1 LEVKSAPG
9 IAAETKLTSADH
21 WSVAKTYKEDRAKRA
36 KSNLCRLY
44 SPSMDSETN
53 RNRRS
58 KTMAYT
64 TTITHSTE
72 RSAARAEEIISSIT
86 ALGHQVLR
94 YGLALVIGWIGM
106 MKFTGYEAQG
116 IEPLV
121 AHSPLLGWM
130 YRIWTVR
137 QFAAGLGVVEISMAI
152 LIALRPWSRKAS
164 AIGSAVA
171 VLMFLTTLSFLF
183 STPGWEPSL
192 GGFPALSG
200 AVGQF
205 LLKDVVLLGAAIWSL
220 GEALAS

>member
-1 LEVKSAPG
+1 
-9 IAAETKLTSADH
+9 
-21 WSVAKTYKEDRAKRA
+21 
-36 KSNLCRLY
+36 
-44 SPSMDSETN
+44 
-53 RNRRS
+53 
-58 KTMAYT
+58 MAHT
-64 TTITHSTE
+64 ATLTHSTE
-72 RSAARAEEIISSIT
+72 GTGARAHEIISSIT
-86 ALGHQVLR
+86 ALGHRVLR

-137 QFAAGLGVVEISMAI
+137 QFSDGLGVVEVGIAI
-152 LIALRPWSRKAS
+152 LIALRPWLRKAS
-164 AIGSAVA
+164 AIGSAIA
-171 VLMFLTTLSFLF
+171 VVMFLTTLSFLF

-205 LLKDVVLLGAAIWSL
+205 LIKDLVLLGAAIWSL
-220 GEALAS
+220 GEALTE

>member
-1 LEVKSAPG
+1 ME
-9 IAAETKLTSADH
+9 H
-21 WSVAKTYKEDRAKRA
+21 
-36 KSNLCRLY
+36 
-44 SPSMDSETN
+44 
-53 RNRRS
+53 
-58 KTMAYT
+58 T
-64 TTITHSTE
+64 TAITHSTE
-72 RSAARAEEIISSIT
+72 RTTARAEEIISSIT
-86 ALGHQVLR
+86 ALGYRVLR

-130 YRIWTVR
+130 YRVWTVQ
-137 QFAAGLGVVEISMAI
+137 QFAAGLGVVEISIAI
-152 LIALRPWSRKAS
+152 LIVLRPWSRKAC

-220 GEALAS
+220 GEALTSRPDGRRSQFLPARDMQKAVRADLRNGVGDFGDAR

>member
-1 LEVKSAPG
+1 MAVASAAGAGG
-9 IAAETKLTSADH
+9 IVPAWIQKQIEIG
-21 WSVAKTYKEDRAKRA
+21 
-36 KSNLCRLY
+36 
-44 SPSMDSETN
+44 
-53 RNRRS
+53 RNRV
-58 KTMAYT
+58 MAHTAPMTY
-64 TTITHSTE
+64 STG
-72 RSAARAEEIISSIT
+72 RDVRAQEIVSRIT
-86 ALGHQVLR
+86 ALGHRVLR

-137 QFAAGLGVVEISMAI
+137 QLAAGLGVVEIFIAI

-164 AIGSAVA
+164 AIGSAAA

-205 LLKDVVLLGAAIWSL
+205 LIKDVVLLGAAIWSL
-220 GEALAS
+220 GEALTA